1 MPLTVQRKAKV
12 ETPAIVPHDPLVKKV
27 EVPVRATIKQQQK
40 VIPKV
45 KDVVLEDSDEEEE
58 ISMDMI
64 VREKPSPKKVCQ
76 FIQAC
81 IDEIMREDDSTDESE
96 TTDFQ
101 ESEQGY

>member
-27 EVPVRATIKQQQK
+27 EVPVKQQQK

-45 KDVVLEDSDEEEE
+45 KDVVLEDSDEEDE
-58 ISMDMI
+58 ISMESI
-64 VREKPSPKKVCQ
+64 VRDKPSPKKVCQ

-81 IDEIMREDDSTDESE
+81 INEIMREDDSTDDSE

-101 ESEQGY
+101 ESEY